1 METKIQNDLNKF
13 NQYLHKKYYVK
24 KKKDIVILG
33 IMSRISLS
41 ELEQEQLIKEIGTL
55 VIRKELGEEP
65 SIMQQLCL
73 SFLFEGTY

>member
-1 METKIQNDLNKF
+1 MQNDLNKF
-13 NQYLHKKYYVK
+13 NQYLHKNYYVNPQ
-24 KKKDIVILG
+24 KDIVILG

-41 ELEQEQLIKEIGTL
+41 ELEQEQLIEEIGML

>member
-1 METKIQNDLNKF
+1 MQNDLNKF
-13 NQYLHKKYYVK
+13 NQYLHKNYYVNP
-24 KKKDIVILG
+24 KKDIVILG
-33 IMSRISLS
+33 IMPRISLS
-41 ELEQEQLIKEIGTL
+41 ELEQEQLIKEIGML

>member
-1 METKIQNDLNKF
+1 MQNDLNKF
-13 NQYLHKKYYVK
+13 NQYLHKKYYVNPQ
-24 KKKDIVILG
+24 KDIVIRG

-41 ELEQEQLIKEIGTL
+41 ELEQKQLIEEVNMIKIG
-55 VIRKELGEEP
+55 KELGEEP

>member
-1 METKIQNDLNKF
+1 MQNDLNKF
-13 NQYLHKKYYVK
+13 NQYLHKNYYVNPQ
-24 KKKDIVILG
+24 KDIVILG
-33 IMSRISLS
+33 IMPRISLS
-41 ELEQEQLIKEIGTL
+41 ELEQEQLIEEIGML

>member
-1 METKIQNDLNKF
+1 MQNDLNKL
-13 NQYLHKKYYVK
+13 NQYLCKNYYVNAQN
-24 KKKDIVILG
+24 DIVIRG
-33 IMSRISLS
+33 VMDRVVFS
-41 ELEQEQLIKEIGTL
+41 ELEQEQLIKEIGML

>member
-1 METKIQNDLNKF
+1 MQNDVNKF
-13 NQYLHKKYYVK
+13 NQYLYKNYYVNPQK
-24 KKKDIVILG
+24 EIVISG
-33 IMSRISLS
+33 IMPRISLS
-41 ELEQEQLIKEIGTL
+41 ELEQEQLIKEIGML

>member
-1 METKIQNDLNKF
+1 MQNDLNKF
-13 NQYLHKKYYVK
+13 NQYLHKNYYVNPQ
-24 KKKDIVILG
+24 KDIVILG
-33 IMSRISLS
+33 IMPRISLS
-41 ELEQEQLIKEIGTL
+41 ELEQEQLIKEIGML

>member
-1 METKIQNDLNKF
+1 MQNDLNKF
-13 NQYLHKKYYVK
+13 NQYLHKNYYVNPQ
-24 KKKDIVILG
+24 KDIVILG

-41 ELEQEQLIKEIGTL
+41 ELEQEQLIKEIGML

>member
-1 METKIQNDLNKF
+1 MQNDLNKF
-13 NQYLHKKYYVK
+13 NQYLHKNYYVNPQ
-24 KKKDIVILG
+24 KDIVILG
-33 IMSRISLS
+33 IMPRISLS

>member
-1 METKIQNDLNKF
+1 MQNNLNEF
-13 NQYLHKKYYVK
+13 NQYLHKNYYVNPQ
-24 KKKDIVILG
+24 KDIVIMG
-33 IMSRISLS
+33 IMPRISLS
-41 ELEQEQLIKEIGTL
+41 ELEQEQLIKEIGML

>member
-1 METKIQNDLNKF
+1 MQNDLNKF
-13 NQYLHKKYYVK
+13 NQYLNKHYHVNPQ
-24 KKKDIVILG
+24 KDIVIKG
-33 IMSRISLS
+33 IMSRIVLS
-41 ELEQEQLIKEIGTL
+41 ELEQKQLIKEIGML

>member
-1 METKIQNDLNKF
+1 MQNDLNKF
-13 NQYLHKKYYVK
+13 NQYLHKNYYVNAQ
-24 KKKDIVILG
+24 KDIVIMG
-33 IMSRISLS
+33 IMPRISLS
-41 ELEQEQLIKEIGTL
+41 ELEQEQLIEEIGML

>member
-1 METKIQNDLNKF
+1 MQNDVNKF
-13 NQYLHKKYYVK
+13 NQYLHKNYYVNPQ
-24 KKKDIVILG
+24 KDIVILG
-33 IMSRISLS
+33 IMPRISLS
-41 ELEQEQLIKEIGTL
+41 ELEQEQLIKEIGML

>member
-1 METKIQNDLNKF
+1 MQNDLNKF
-13 NQYLHKKYYVK
+13 NQYLYKNYYVNPQ
-24 KKKDIVILG
+24 KDIVIMG
-33 IMSRISLS
+33 IMPRISLS
-41 ELEQEQLIKEIGTL
+41 ELEQEQLIEEIGML

>member
-1 METKIQNDLNKF
+1 MF
-13 NQYLHKKYYVK
+13 NQYLHKNYYVNPQ
-24 KKKDIVILG
+24 KDIVILG
-33 IMSRISLS
+33 IMPRISLS
-41 ELEQEQLIKEIGTL
+41 ELEQEQLIKEIGML

>member
-1 METKIQNDLNKF
+1 MQNDVNKF
-13 NQYLHKKYYVK
+13 NQYLYKNYYVNPQK
-24 KKKDIVILG
+24 EIVISG

-41 ELEQEQLIKEIGTL
+41 ELEQEQLIKEIGML
-55 VIRKELGEEP
+55 VTRIQLGEEP

>member
-1 METKIQNDLNKF
+1 MQNDLNKF
-13 NQYLHKKYYVK
+13 NQYLHKNYYINPQ
-24 KKKDIVILG
+24 KDIVILG
-33 IMSRISLS
+33 IMPRISLS
-41 ELEQEQLIKEIGTL
+41 ELEQEQLIKEIGML

>member
-1 METKIQNDLNKF
+1 MQNDLNKF
-13 NQYLHKKYYVK
+13 NQYLHKNYYVNPQ
-24 KKKDIVILG
+24 KDIVILG
-33 IMSRISLS
+33 IMPRISLS
-41 ELEQEQLIKEIGTL
+41 KLEQEQLIKEIGML